1 MQDISCESE
10 EASLP
15 GKDKQ
20 SFLVLLVDQDADSI
34 HLIQKGLE
42 ENGFFRSEV
51 CHATNMEE
59 ALDKLSKHRFHLL
72 LVDSNADAEEGFK
85 LFQETRRLKLEIPFV
100 MMAPVRDDAF
110 VRQAM
115 KAGVENIIVKSESH
129 FQGLAQTLHECYEK
143 FHSRK
148 GIEEFRQ
155 KLQERLGGITPE
167 DKKQLS
173 TRDDLT
179 GLYTHSYLHDRVVRD
194 FSAAT
199 RYGYP
204 LSCLMVDIDHF
215 RLINEKFGYRTGEQI
230 LKQCGQLLFDNCRL
244 SDCIARYGGE
254 EFAIVLPHVNY
265 EGASELAHRLRLLF
279 AQHKFVVNSQEV
291 QLTLSIGVAS
301 FPEDP
306 IKNRADLLV
315 FADQALSRAKTLGR
329 NSVSLYREMESI
341 FGDSFP
347 ALKISEDKI
356 VDFQRRMTEISI
368 TARKAYTE
376 ASKALIAALESK
388 DRYTVGHAGSSAR
401 YSLWTAE
408 AMGLGT
414 DEAEMV
420 QHAALLHDIGKI
432 CIPDAILLKPGR
444 LTLTE
449 FETMK
454 QHPYLGYKMLK
465 PVKFLQQE
473 AIMVLHHHE
482 WWNGEGYPC
491 RLKGNEIPLGAR
503 IIAVVDS
510 YDTMRTAGG
519 RYKKT
524 ITVEYAVNELINCA
538 GTQFDPEIVRVFIE
552 VLKARGDLKPDGYN
566 QARLDEV
573 LQANPTPAQKTFLQ

>member
-1 MQDISCESE
+1 MPNKDLESF
-10 EASLP
+10 
-15 GKDKQ
+15 Q
-20 SFLVLLVDQDADSI
+20 VLLVDQDADSI

-51 CHATNMEE
+51 VHASNMKE
-59 ALDKLSKHRFHLL
+59 ALARLKERHFHLL
-72 LVDSNADAEEGFK
+72 LVDTSPESDEGLK
-85 LFQETRRLKLEIPFV
+85 LFAETRRLKMEIPFV
-100 MMAPVRDDAF
+100 LMAPVRDDNF
-110 VRQAM
+110 VRQVLE
-115 KAGVENIIVKSESH
+115 AGVEDIIVKNENH
-129 FQGLAQTLHECYEK
+129 FQELARKLRECYDK
-143 FHSRK
+143 FHTGDGAK
-148 GIEEFRQ
+148 GLPEFRRKIKE
-155 KLQERLGGITPE
+155 KLGQHLVVKQEM
-167 DKKQLS
+167 S

-179 GLYTHSYLHDRVVRD
+179 GLYNHSYLHDRVVRD
-194 FSAAT
+194 FSAAV

-204 LSCLMVDIDHF
+204 ISCLMIDIDHF
-215 RLINEKFGYRTGEQI
+215 RSINEKFGYRAGEQV
-230 LKQCGQLLFDNCRL
+230 LKQSAKLLFDNCRL

-254 EFAIVLPHVNY
+254 EFAIVLPHIDY
-265 EGASELAHRLRLLF
+265 TGAAELANRLRLLF
-279 AQHKFVVNSQEV
+279 AQHKFMVEGQEI
-291 QLTLSIGVAS
+291 QITLSIGVTS

-306 IKNRADLLV
+306 VKNRADLLI
-315 FADQALSRAKTLGR
+315 FADQALSRAKTVGR
-329 NSVSLYREMESI
+329 NTVSMYRDIEPL
-341 FGDSFP
+341 FGEAFP

-376 ASKALIAALESK
+376 ASKALIKALENK
-388 DRYTVGHAGSSAR
+388 DRYTVGHAGSTAR
-401 YSLWTAE
+401 YAFWVAE
-408 AMGLGT
+408 SMGMGT
-414 DEAEMV
+414 DECEMV

-482 WWNGEGYPC
+482 WFNGEGYPC

-524 ITVEYAVNELINCA
+524 ITVEMAVNELINCA
-538 GTQFDPEIVRVFIE
+538 GTQFDPEVVRVFVE
-552 VLKARGDLKPDGYN
+552 VLKARGDLQAGNYN
-566 QARLDEV
+566 QARLDEA
-573 LQANPTPAQKTFLQ
+573 LLAHPTPVQKTFLQ

>member
-1 MQDISCESE
+1 M
-10 EASLP
+10 P
-15 GKDKQ
+15 GKDEE

-51 CHATNMEE
+51 VHASNFND
-59 ALDKLSKHRFHLL
+59 AIAKLKQKHFHLM
-72 LVDSNADAEEGFK
+72 LVDTQPDSEEGIK
-85 LFQETRRLKLEIPFV
+85 LFAETRRLKLDIPFV
-100 MMAPVRDDAF
+100 LMAPVRDDEF
-110 VRQAM
+110 VRQVM
-115 KAGVENIIVKSESH
+115 NAGIEDIIVKNENH
-129 FQGLAQTLHECYEK
+129 FQGLAQKLRESYEK
-143 FHSRK
+143 FHSNNKK
-148 GIEEFRQ
+148 GLTDFRQ
-155 KLQERLGGITPE
+155 KLQEKIGGVE
-167 DKKQLS
+167 EKKQLS

-179 GLYTHSYLHDRVVRD
+179 GLYNHSYLHDRVVRD
-194 FSAAT
+194 FSSAV

-204 LSCLMVDIDHF
+204 LSCVMVDIDHF
-215 RLINEKFGYRTGEQI
+215 RLINEKFGYRIGEQV

-254 EFAIVLPHVNY
+254 EFAILLPHINY

-279 AQHKFVVNSQEV
+279 AQHKFNVNGQEI

-306 IKNRADLLV
+306 IKNRADLLI
-315 FADQALSRAKTLGR
+315 FADQALTRAKTLGR
-329 NSVSLYREMESI
+329 NSVSLYRDMESI
-341 FGDSFP
+341 FGDAFP
-347 ALKISEDKI
+347 TLKISEDK
-356 VDFQRRMTEISI
+356 VMDFQRRMTEISI

-376 ASKALIAALESK
+376 ASKALITALENK
-388 DRYTVGHAGSSAR
+388 DRYTVGHAGSTGR
-401 YSLWTAE
+401 YSFYIAE

-414 DEAEMV
+414 DECEMV

-432 CIPDAILLKPGR
+432 CIPDSILLKPGR

-524 ITVEYAVNELINCA
+524 ISVETAVNELINCA
-538 GTQFDPEIVRVFIE
+538 GTQFDPEIVRIFVE

-566 QARLDEV
+566 KAKLEEV
-573 LQANPTPAQKTFLQ
+573 LQANPTPVQKTFLQ